1 MGGFR
6 EYDQYDGL
14 GLAELV
20 RRREVEPAELVEE
33 AIRRIETLN
42 PRVNAVIHKM
52 YDLARQAAATD
63 LPDGP
68 FRGVPFLLKDLIT
81 GACAGAPVC
90 SGSRFHKDYI
100 ADHDS
105 ELVRRY
111 KAAGLIVV
119 GKTNTPEY
127 GLMPVTE
134 PALFGPSKNPWDLK
148 CTPGG
153 SSGGSAA
160 AVATRLVP
168 LAHGSDGGG
177 SIRVPAS
184 CCGLLGLKP
193 TRGRNPMGPD
203 LGDLWHGLA
212 CSHVITRSVRDSAA
226 ALDATAGPDVGA
238 PYYAPPP
245 PRPFLEE
252 VGADP
257 GRLRIAFT
265 TTSFLGDSV
274 HEDCATGLAETVE
287 LCHDL
292 GHELREAAPAIDGE
306 AFARAFSTLVYAETR
321 ASIEEAEALAGRRAT
336 PRDFEPTT
344 WAAGL
349 LGSRIRAPELSRAI
363 YTLQRIA
370 RQVGRFF
377 EAHDVLLTPTLAT
390 VPPLIGALQPK
401 PLLSLGM
408 RLLGGLNAGGL
419 LALLAEQSGTVN
431 DIYEFIPY
439 TPLANT
445 TGQPAMSVP
454 LVWNEE
460 GLPIGMQFTGRYGDE
475 ATLFRLAAQLEQA
488 RPWSD
493 RVPAICG

>member
-6 EYDQYDGL
+6 DYDQYDGL

-20 RRREVEPAELVEE
+20 RRREVAPAELVEE
-33 AIRRIETLN
+33 AIRRIEALN
-42 PRVNAVIHKM
+42 PQVNAVIHKT
-52 YDLARQAAATD
+52 YDLARQAVQRG

-68 FRGVPFLLKDLIT
+68 FQGVPFLLKDLIT
-81 GACAGAPVC
+81 GACAGTPAC
-90 SGSRFHKDYI
+90 SGSRFHRDYVT
-100 ADHDS
+100 DHDS
-105 ELVRRY
+105 ELVSRY
-111 KAAGLIVV
+111 KAAGFVIV

-134 PALFGPSKNPWDLK
+134 PALFGPSRNPWDPVR
-148 CTPGG
+148 TPGG

-160 AVATRLVP
+160 AVASRLVP

-184 CCGLLGLKP
+184 CCGLFGLKP

-245 PRPFLEE
+245 SRPFLEE

-265 TTSFLGDSV
+265 ATSFLGSSI
-274 HEDCATGLAETVE
+274 HADCAAGLAETVA
-287 LCHDL
+287 LCRDL
-292 GHELREAAPAIDGE
+292 GHDVREAAPAVDGE
-306 AFARAFSTLVYAETR
+306 TFARAFLTLVYVETR
-321 ASIEEAEALAGRRAT
+321 AGIEEAQVLAGRRAT
-336 PRDFEPTT
+336 ARDFEPTT
-344 WAAGL
+344 WVAGL
-349 LGSRIRAPELSRAI
+349 LGSRVGAPELSRAI
-363 YTLQRIA
+363 YTLQRIS
-370 RQVGRFF
+370 RQVGHFF
-377 EAHDVLLTPTLAT
+377 EAHDVLLTPTVAT
-390 VPPLIGALQPK
+390 IPPLIGALQPK
-401 PLLSLGM
+401 PILSLGM
-408 RLLGGLNAGGL
+408 RLLGGLNAGVL
-419 LALLAEQSGTVN
+419 LAWLAARTGTVN
-431 DIYEFIPY
+431 DIFEFIPF
-439 TPLANT
+439 TPLANV

-454 LVWNEE
+454 LVWNEA

-488 RPWSD
+488 RPWAN
-493 RVPAICG
+493 RVPTMCG